1 MEGLRHC
8 VGQQYHSQRKSLLR
22 SESND
27 SRDRNSCSQ
36 IRATTKF
43 WRFSSLLIFRA
54 RWMFEWIFVVQ
65 YSRFDFGTGLLHFR
79 HPCQKQPS
87 IKTARFLSRNTKSG
101 DPINDES
108 CKVHP
113 LIRLRI
119 RAERNLHSVERLP
132 FERTFRIRSL
142 RSSLVNVS
150 IDSFRV
156 QDNLSGKEGMQHA

>member
-8 VGQQYHSQRKSLLR
+8 VGQQYQSQRKSRFR

-27 SRDRNSCSQ
+27 PRDRNSCSQ
-36 IRATTKF
+36 IRATSKF
-43 WRFSSLLIFRA
+43 WRLSSFVIFRA
-54 RWMFEWIFVVQ
+54 RWTFERIFFVQ
-65 YSRFDFGTGLLHFR
+65 YSRFDCGTGLLHLR

-87 IKTARFLSRNTKSG
+87 IKTARFLSRKTKSG
-101 DPINDES
+101 DPIKDES

-142 RSSLVNVS
+142 RSSFVSVS
-150 IDSFRV
+150 INSFRA
-156 QDNLSGKEGMQHA
+156 QDNLSGKEDMQHA

>member
-1 MEGLRHC
+1 MEGLRYGM
-8 VGQQYHSQRKSLLR
+8 GQQYHSQRKSLLR

-27 SRDRNSCSQ
+27 SRERNSCSQ

-43 WRFSSLLIFRA
+43 WRFSSLVIFRA

-87 IKTARFLSRNTKSG
+87 IKTARLLSRNTKSG
-101 DPINDES
+101 DPIKDES

-132 FERTFRIRSL
+132 FERTLRIRSL
-142 RSSLVNVS
+142 RSSFVSVS
-150 IDSFRV
+150 IDSFRS
-156 QDNLSGKEGMQHA
+156 QITSATKEDMEHA

>member
-1 MEGLRHC
+1 MR
-8 VGQQYHSQRKSLLR
+8 QQYYSKGKSLLR
-22 SESND
+22 SEFND

-43 WRFSSLLIFRA
+43 WRFSSFLILRA
-54 RWMFEWIFVVQ
+54 RWMFEWIFLCQ
-65 YSRFDFGTGLLHFR
+65 YSRFDFGKGRLHFR

-87 IKTARFLSRNTKSG
+87 IKTTSFFCRNAKSG
-101 DPINDES
+101 DPIKDES

-132 FERTFRIRSL
+132 FDRTFRIRSL
-142 RSSLVNVS
+142 RSSFVKMS
-150 IDSFRV
+150 MDSFRPL
-156 QDNLSGKEGMQHA
+156 DNLSYTGDMRHA

>member
-1 MEGLRHC
+1 VPCDYRSTC
-8 VGQQYHSQRKSLLR
+8 RKRVTS
-22 SESND
+22 SSTD

-36 IRATTKF
+36 IRATSKF
-43 WRFSSLLIFRA
+43 WRLSSFVIFRA
-54 RWMFEWIFVVQ
+54 RWTFERIFFVQ
-65 YSRFDFGTGLLHFR
+65 YSRFDCGTGLLHLR

-101 DPINDES
+101 DPIKDES

-132 FERTFRIRSL
+132 FERTLRIRSL
-142 RSSLVNVS
+142 RSSFVRVS
-150 IDSFRV
+150 IDSFRA
-156 QDNLSGKEGMQHA
+156 QDNLSAKEYMQHA